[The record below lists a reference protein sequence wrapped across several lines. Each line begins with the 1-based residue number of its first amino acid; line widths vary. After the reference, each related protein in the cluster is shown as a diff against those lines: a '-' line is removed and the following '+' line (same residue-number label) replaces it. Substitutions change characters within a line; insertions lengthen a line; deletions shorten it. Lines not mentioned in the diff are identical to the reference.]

1 MVRYE
6 INSNKK
12 GKHAQRN
19 YTLRVKPRK
28 NDEEGEHGDEDEV
41 AGENKVKVRDK
52 NEFGVRDENEFGRG
66 GATEVPS

>member
-1 MVRYE
+1 M
-6 INSNKK
+6 
-12 GKHAQRN
+12 
-19 YTLRVKPRK
+19 RVKPRK

-41 AGENKVKVRDK
+41 AGENKVKVRDE